1 MKADS
6 DIRRDVE
13 AALRWS
19 PDVDETDIA
28 VKVTDGVVAL
38 SGFTASFR
46 EKYRA
51 EAAVKRVARVAGVAN
66 DIVVRAPQRGIPS
79 DPEIA
84 RSALATLNGELPLAW
99 NSLEPTAMAGHVELE
114 DGVAWHHE
122 GDRAEDTEPELDGV
136 LGVRNSIRI
145 TPHVAAEDI
154 EGWIEEVFRRNA
166 LIDAQR
172 VTVEARGDEVTRAAR
187 CARGRSTT
195 KGSRPRGRRRAL
207 PR

>member
-13 AALRWS
+13 AELRWS

-51 EAAVKRVARVAGVAN
+51 EAAVKRVAGVVDVAN
-66 DIVVRAPQRGIPS
+66 DIVVRAPQCGMRS

-84 RSALATLNGELPLAW
+84 RAALATLNDELPLAW
-99 NSLEPTAMAGHVELE
+99 ASVKPAVMAGHVELE
-114 DGVAWHHE
+114 GTVAWHHE
-122 GDRAEDTEPELDGV
+122 RDRAEDAAHRLHGV
-136 LGVRNSIRI
+136 LGGSNSIRI

-154 EGWIEEVFRRNA
+154 ERWIEESFRRNA
-166 LIDAQR
+166 LIDAPR
-172 VTVEARGDEVTRAAR
+172 VTVEAQGDEVTRAIR

-195 KGSRPRGRRRAL
+195 KRSRPRGRHRGL